1 MATPPTMV
9 AVRADRYGP
18 PEVLRLY
25 EAPTPTP
32 RADEVRVRIEASA
45 VTASDIYIR
54 SGVVARRLQVPF
66 RLMMGITRPR
76 AKILGLVFAGVV
88 DACGANITR
97 FRPGD
102 EVYGI
107 TNFSL
112 GAYAQYVCMPEADS
126 RSHGCL
132 ARRPERLS
140 PEESTALGYGGL
152 LALQYLVPDAIRGGE
167 RVLVYGASGTSGT
180 LAVQLA
186 KQRGAQVTAVC
197 GPTNLALARSLGA
210 DEVLD
215 YTSDDMP
222 RGTYDLVLDSVG
234 PTKSSPLKTACR
246 AAVAPDGRWSS
257 IGDGS
262 LQSVS
267 WRLDLLTAA
276 AQAGSLRPVV
286 GATYPLEEIVEAHR
300 FVETGHKVGG
310 VALTIASRH

>member
-1 MATPPTMV
+1 MAAPSTMV

-25 EAPTPTP
+25 EAPTPRP
-32 RADEVRVRIEASA
+32 RANEVRVRIEASA

-88 DACGANITR
+88 DECGASITR

-112 GAYAQYVCMPEADS
+112 GAYAQYVCTPETDA
-126 RSHGCL
+126 RAHGCI
-132 ARRPERLS
+132 ARRPGALS
-140 PEESTALGYGGL
+140 AEESTALGYGGL

-186 KQRGAQVTAVC
+186 KQRGAHVTAVC
-197 GPTNLALARSLGA
+197 GPTNLALARALGA

-222 RGTYDLVLDSVG
+222 TGTYDLVLDSVG
-234 PTKSSPLKTACR
+234 PTKSSPLKAACR

-267 WRLDLLTAA
+267 NRLDQLTAA
-276 AQAGSLRPVV
+276 ADAGSLRPVL
-286 GATYPLEEIVEAHR
+286 GATYTLAEIVEAHR

-310 VALTIASRH
+310 VALTHASRD